1 MKLEQQQPVAR
12 HLSRVYRFG
21 TGAVGLILL
30 AFGIV
35 GFTGDLPFFG
45 TDGNQVFGMSSN
57 GALSTISIVVAVILL
72 GAAAIGG
79 NVASNVALAV
89 SVVFLIGGTVNF
101 ALIRTTHNFLNFR
114 LSNVLFSYA
123 VVLLLALVGSYGR
136 FTGGLGHDNPYWRA
150 RHPDQHR
157 REELRLQHLHEMQ
170 ERQQHGVRQISQSE
184 AAEFADSAAEPA
196 PGPVRRAGPGGR
208 RGGRQGGREDGLRQG
223 ARPLPDRAVTPCR
236 TRRSQKRPVT
246 HRCAWSPA
254 RPATSAAVWC
264 RNCSTRA
271 CGYAA

>member
-184 AAEFADSAAEPA
+184 AAEFADSAAKPA
-196 PGPVRRAGPGGR
+196 PAPSAEQVRAAGAADAKAGAKTGSAKGRARFRIGR
-208 RGGRQGGREDGLRQG
+208 
-223 ARPLPDRAVTPCR
+223 
-236 TRRSQKRPVT
+236 
-246 HRCAWSPA
+246 
-254 RPATSAAVWC
+254 
-264 RNCSTRA
+264 
-271 CGYAA
+271 